1 MAEMVAIQKYLN
13 SFGRFVVKE
22 AKSNLKNAG
31 KGGGDLE
38 KSIKFRVNSRADGYD
53 VQFMMEDYGQF
64 VDKGVK
70 GKGGKIGK
78 KSIGGKRT
86 YTTWE
91 GTRKNSPFQF
101 GSGTGKK
108 GGLRKGIASWIKKKG
123 LQPRSEGGQYM
134 TTKGL
139 IFMFSRSIYIRGI
152 HGISFFQKPL
162 GLGMDEFG
170 TEMLVALKEDIIKG
184 WTKFKQS

>member
-1 MAEMVAIQKYLN
+1 MSDLYE
-13 SFGRFVVKE
+13 FEEDGVVK
-22 AKSNLKNAG
+22 
-31 KGGGDLE
+31 
-38 KSIKFRVNSRADGYD
+38 F
-53 VQFMMEDYGQF
+53 
-64 VDKGVK
+64 
-70 GKGGKIGK
+70 
-78 KSIGGKRT
+78 
-86 YTTWE
+86 
-91 GTRKNSPFQF
+91 
-101 GSGTGKK
+101 
-108 GGLRKGIASWIKKKG
+108 SWIKKKG